1 MSLLKRLNPAQRDR
15 LVSSMAEVERLL
27 RAGAVELRPEAPNS
41 AAAQWCLERY
51 FAELA
56 ARFELG
62 FDPARSNSASPEEM
76 TPPAGFFVMAW
87 LDGAPAGCGA
97 LKVGE
102 GGTGEN
108 KRMWTAPSAR
118 GLGVARRVL
127 RWLEAKAREAGLTR
141 LRLETN
147 RALREAQALYRG
159 EGYQEVAPFN
169 AEPYAHH
176 WFEKRL

>member
-1 MSLLKRLNPAQRDR
+1 MR
-15 LVSSMAEVERLL
+15 
-27 RAGAVELRPEAPNS
+27 
-41 AAAQWCLERY
+41 
-51 FAELA
+51 
-56 ARFELG
+56 
-62 FDPARSNSASPEEM
+62 
-76 TPPAGFFVMAW
+76 
-87 LDGAPAGCGA
+87 GA

-102 GGTGEN
+102 EGTGEI

-127 RWLEAKAREAGLTR
+127 RWLEAKAREVGLTR

-147 RALREAQALYRG
+147 RALNEAQALYRG
-159 EGYQEVAPFN
+159 EGYQEVTPFN